1 MLIHLVVWKYRD
13 DVSQEV
19 RDDHRSK
26 LKALEGLVPGMMRL
40 EVGADVL
47 GLDRSYDTGLSAAF
61 DDKESLD
68 AYTVHERHA
77 KVAALGKT
85 IASHVVSVDFYV

>member
-1 MLIHLVVWKYRD
+1 MLIHLVVWKYNE
-13 DVSQEV
+13 DVSDEA
-19 RDDHRSK
+19 RDDHRSQ
-26 LKALEGLVPGMMRL
+26 LKALEGLVAGMQRL

-68 AYTVHERHA
+68 AYTVHERHV

-85 IASHVVSVDFYV
+85 ISSHVASVDFYV